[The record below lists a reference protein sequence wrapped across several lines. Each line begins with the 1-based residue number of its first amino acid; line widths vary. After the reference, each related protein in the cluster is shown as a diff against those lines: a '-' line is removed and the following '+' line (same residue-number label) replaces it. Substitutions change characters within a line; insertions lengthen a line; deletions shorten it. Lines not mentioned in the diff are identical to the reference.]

1 MTFKRKA
8 AEQNKECAW
17 DYSLVP
23 FSSSTKWESGQG
35 PVRSGSVRSV
45 GTVPGVLQHLLSAGD
60 EDDGDNSLL

>member
-17 DYSLVP
+17 EYSLVP

-35 PVRSGSVRSV
+35 PVRSVQSV
-45 GTVPGVLQHLLSAGD
+45 GTVPGALQRLLSGGD
-60 EDDGDNSLL
+60 EDDGDDSLL